1 MQKSIIYMASKEGDI
16 MIEATQLQ
24 IPLESWVLLAIVV
37 VAIGVLLSKV
47 LECSIRF
54 VIAVCIVVALIG
66 IGFYWLP
73 SVIDN
78 ILNGGTTVEEVV
90 DGTVNDFGNSGIA
103 EAIGAAWNDMVEAI
117 KGIFAG

>member
-1 MQKSIIYMASKEGDI
+1 
-16 MIEATQLQ
+16 MIEATPIQ
-24 IPLESWVLLAIVV
+24 IPLESWVIMAIIV

-47 LECSIRF
+47 FECSIRL

-90 DGTVNDFGNSGIA
+90 DGTVNDFGNSGIT
-103 EAIGAAWNDMVEAI
+103 EAIGTAWNDIVTAF
-117 KGIFAG
+117 KGMISG